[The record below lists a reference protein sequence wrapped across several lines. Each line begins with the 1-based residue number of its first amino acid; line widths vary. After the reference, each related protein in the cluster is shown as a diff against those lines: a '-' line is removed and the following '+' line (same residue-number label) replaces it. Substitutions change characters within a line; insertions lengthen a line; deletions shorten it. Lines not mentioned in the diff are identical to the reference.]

1 MTTKANIADRLTNLF
16 ARTTTPALV
25 LSLRTLD
32 ATVTTPERRWARAKT
47 IEELER
53 RYPAASAAVE
63 AAFDAAETR
72 IEAGED
78 VQVDY
83 AAVLIAAIAESER

>member
-1 MTTKANIADRLTNLF
+1 MTTKTDTATRLANLF
-16 ARTTTPALV
+16 ARTGTPALV

-32 ATVTTPERRWARAKT
+32 ATATTPERRWARAKT

-53 RYPAASAAVE
+53 RYPAAAAAIE
-63 AAFDAAETR
+63 AAFEDAEIR

-83 AAVLIAAIAESER
+83 AAVLIANIPANER